1 MINWFTLLLA
11 LGCIILWL
19 LVYNFIEETGWP
31 RSIKILVMII
41 ATVFIIFIAI
51 AIILISCIREK
62 SVK

>member
-11 LGCIILWL
+11 LGCIISWL
-19 LVYNFIEETGWP
+19 LVYNIIEETGWP